1 MTLSSI
7 EPPWPSDERARLD
20 RLKSYGVLDPPPEAS
35 FDRLTRLGARHF
47 RMPIVMVNLVDETRQ
62 WSKAGYGLDTMVLE
76 RRLSFCAQTILGDA
90 VLVVRDTREDKRFAD
105 HELVAGPP
113 HLRFYAGAPL
123 IAPDGLRIGTFSVL
137 DHKPHPEFSAEDE
150 RDLEEFARLAMHE
163 MESQAAHRA
172 AQAAEA
178 LLRDKNALL
187 ESLLES
193 VTDPIFAKDRERR
206 FTLVNSA
213 TARLLGRM
221 REEVAGLT
229 DEDLFPP
236 EEAARLDDLCGRVI
250 ATGREETVE
259 EELPF
264 PTEEGKRVLMIS
276 VMPLRDAWGAAI
288 GVVGVA
294 RDITARKRA
303 EEALRSSEA
312 RFRTLVDNTPLL
324 MWINRPDGTP
334 EYYNEELRAYTGQD
348 PDTMSA
354 WQGFHPDDRPAY
366 LELRTRSIAAGSPYQ
381 SNIRMR
387 RADGA
392 WRWHQCRVVPV
403 RERGAIVSWIGTA
416 VDIHDIRRAQQAA
429 EEADR
434 SKGRFLAAA
443 SHDLRQPMQSIL
455 LFAGALGSH
464 VTGEAGQRALDR
476 LQQGLDTLKDL
487 LDSLLD
493 VSRLDAGV
501 VAPQIE
507 EFPVAD
513 LLGPLSA
520 AYAPLAEAKG
530 LDWRVVPFT
539 GTVRSDRVLLGRM
552 LRNLVDNAIRYTD
565 RGRVMVDCRPQG
577 KRLCVE
583 VHDTGLG
590 IPPDQRER
598 IFEEFHQIG
607 NPERDRD
614 QGLGLGL
621 AIVRR
626 LSRLLDHP
634 VDLVSRPERGSI
646 FSISVPLVR
655 HDAPRPPPPAA
666 RMARADAMTATGGG
680 RLAVVVEDD
689 AIVLMGLAVMLG
701 EWGFEVLTAGS
712 TGEAL
717 ERLRG
722 GGRRPDIVL
731 ADYRL
736 RQGRVGTEAI
746 LRIRDLFGADVPGL
760 IVTGEIGPEPQR
772 DAAKHGLGL
781 MHKPVTPRLLEAVLA
796 RHLGA
801 IGPA

>member
-1 MTLSSI
+1 MTSF
-7 EPPWPSDERARLD
+7 EPPLPENERARLD
-20 RLKSYGVLDPPPEAS
+20 RLKSYGVLDTPPEAA

-62 WSKAGYGLDTMVLE
+62 WSKAGYGLETVVLT
-76 RRLSFCAQTILGDA
+76 RRLSFCALTILDDA
-90 VLVVRDTREDKRFAD
+90 VLVVRDARTDERFAD
-105 HELVAGPP
+105 HEMVAGPP

-123 IAPDGLRIGTFSVL
+123 ITPDGLRIGTFSLL
-137 DHKPHPEFSAEDE
+137 DHQPHPEFGAEDE
-150 RDLEEFARLAMHE
+150 RDLEDFARLAMHE
-163 MESQAAHRA
+163 IETMATRRA

-193 VTDPIFAKDRERR
+193 VTDPIFAKDRECH

-213 TARLLGRM
+213 TANLFGLK
-221 REEVAGLT
+221 REQVIGLT

-236 EEAARLDDLCGRVI
+236 EEAERLDRLCGRVI

-264 PTEEGKRVLMIS
+264 PTEEGKRVLMIG
-276 VMPLRDAWGAAI
+276 VMPLRDAWGTAI

-324 MWINRPDGTP
+324 MWLNRPDGTA
-334 EYYNEELRAYTGQD
+334 EYYNVELRAYTGQD
-348 PDTMSA
+348 VESMSA
-354 WQGFHPDDRPAY
+354 WQSIHPDDRSGFI
-366 LELRTRSIAAGSPYQ
+366 ELRTRSIAAGTPYQ
-381 SNIRMR
+381 SNVRIR

-403 RERGAIVSWIGTA
+403 REKGGIVSWIGTA
-416 VDIHDIRRAQQAA
+416 VDIHEIRRAQHAA

-455 LFAGALGSH
+455 LFAGALAPH
-464 VTGEAGQRALDR
+464 VTGEAGRRALDR

-539 GTVRSDRVLLGRM
+539 GAVRSDRVLLGRM

-577 KRLCVE
+577 ARLCIE

-634 VDLVSRPERGSI
+634 VDLVSRPGRGSI

-655 HDAPRPPPPAA
+655 QEEAPRVPSAGSPAA
-666 RMARADAMTATGGG
+666 PADGAAAAGEG

-689 AIVLMGLAVMLG
+689 AIVLMGLAAMLG

-717 ERLRG
+717 ERLRA

-736 RQGRVGTEAI
+736 RQGRIGTEAI
-746 LRIRDLFGADVPGL
+746 LRVRDLFGPDVPGL

-772 DAAKHGLGL
+772 DAARHGIGL
-781 MHKPVTPRLLEAVLA
+781 MHKPVTPRLLEAALT

-801 IGPA
+801 AGPA

>member
-1 MTLSSI
+1 MN
-7 EPPWPSDERARLD
+7 ERARLD
-20 RLKSYGVLDPPPEAS
+20 RLKSYGVLDTPPEAF

-47 RMPIVMVNLVDETRQ
+47 HMPIVMVNLVDETRQ
-62 WSKAGYGLDTMVLE
+62 WSKAGYGLETAVVE
-76 RRLSFCAQTILGDA
+76 RRLSFCAFTILDDA
-90 VLVVRDTREDKRFAD
+90 VMVVRDVREDERFAD
-105 HELVAGPP
+105 HELVTGPP

-123 IAPDGLRIGTFSVL
+123 ITPDGLRIGTFSLL
-137 DHKPHPEFSAEDE
+137 DYQPHPEFGTEDE
-150 RDLEEFARLAMHE
+150 RDLEDFARLAMHE
-163 MESQAAHRA
+163 METMAARRD

-178 LLRDKNALL
+178 RLRDKNALL

-193 VTDPIFAKDRERR
+193 VTDPIFAKDRGCH

-213 TARLLGRM
+213 TAKLFGRT

-229 DEDLFPP
+229 GEDLFPP
-236 EEAARLDDLCGRVI
+236 EEAERLDSLCGRVM

-264 PTEEGKRVLMIS
+264 PTEEGRRVLMIA
-276 VMPLRDAWGAAI
+276 VMPLRDARGAVI

-294 RDITARKRA
+294 RDITARKRV
-303 EEALRSSEA
+303 EDALRSSEA

-324 MWINRPDGTP
+324 MWLNRPDGNP
-334 EYYNEELRAYTGQD
+334 EYYNAELRAYTGQD
-348 PDTMSA
+348 VETMDIWKA
-354 WQGFHPDDRPAY
+354 IHPDDRPGFV
-366 LELRTRSIAAGSPYQ
+366 ELRTRSIAAGTPYQ
-381 SNIRMR
+381 CSVRLQR
-387 RADGA
+387 SDGA
-392 WRWHQCRVVPV
+392 WRWHQFRVVPV
-403 RERGAIVSWIGTA
+403 REKGMVVSWIGTA
-416 VDIHDIRRAQQAA
+416 VDIHEIRRAKEAA

-455 LFAGALGSH
+455 LFAGALSPH
-464 VTGEAGQRALDR
+464 VTGEAGRLALDR

-487 LDSLLD
+487 LEGLLD

-507 EFPVAD
+507 EFPIAD

-520 AYAPLAEAKG
+520 AYAQLAEAKG

-539 GTVRSDRVLLGRM
+539 GAVRSDRVLLGRM
-552 LRNLVDNAIRYTD
+552 LRNLIDNAIRYTD

-577 KRLCVE
+577 TRLYVE

-590 IPPDQRER
+590 IPPEQRER

-614 QGLGLGL
+614 RGVGLGL

-634 VDLVSRPERGSI
+634 VDLVSRPGGGSI

-655 HDAPRPPPPAA
+655 REALRNPASGSPA
-666 RMARADAMTATGGG
+666 SRAEAATVTGEG

-689 AIVLMGLAVMLG
+689 AIVMMGLAAMLG
-701 EWGFEVLTAGS
+701 EWGFTVLSAGS
-712 TGEAL
+712 AKEAL
-717 ERLRG
+717 ERLRAK
-722 GGRRPDIVL
+722 GRRPDIVL

-746 LRIRDLFGADVPGL
+746 LGVRNLFGTDVPGI

-772 DAAKHGLGL
+772 DAARHGIGL
-781 MHKPVTPRLLEAVLA
+781 LHKPVTPRLLGAVLA

-801 IGPA
+801 VGPA